1 LAISNG
7 LADRSSIS
15 IHVHGGNIGRIGG
28 AVDDAETGAARGFT
42 SGYSNDTVPNL
53 WPHRDAI

>member
-28 AVDDAETGAARGFT
+28 AVDDAGTGAAEASLPDIR
-42 SGYSNDTVPNL
+42 
-53 WPHRDAI
+53 